1 MKGIVFVMSGPSG
14 AGKTSILRE
23 VLRSNNNLDFSVSY
37 ATRERRPEEVQGKDY
52 FFVTLEEF
60 KRLQK
65 EDEFLEWA
73 KVHGNYYGTS
83 RHQVSKSVD
92 LGRDILLDVDIQ
104 GAMSL
109 MSKLRD
115 AVYIF
120 VAPPS
125 YEELISRLQ
134 SRGTE
139 DTQSLR
145 TRLEDAKWELE
156 QVKNFQYLVIN
167 DNLKHSV
174 SQFEAIITAERL
186 RVDRMV
192 REKGERFLFEEKT
205 YDN

>member
-23 VLRSNNNLDFSVSY
+23 ILRSNNNLDFSVSY

>member
-125 YEELISRLQ
+125 YEELINRLQ

>member
-52 FFVTLEEF
+52 FFVTPEEF

>member
-23 VLRSNNNLDFSVSY
+23 LLRSNDNLDFSVSY
-37 ATRERRPEEVQGKDY
+37 ATRERRPEEVQGRDY
-52 FFVTLEEF
+52 IFVTLEEF

-83 RHQVSKSVD
+83 KHQVAKSVN

-104 GAMSL
+104 GAMSI

-125 YEELISRLQ
+125 YGELINRLQ

-139 DTQSLR
+139 DTESLK

-156 QVKNFQYLVIN
+156 QVKCFQYLVVN
-167 DNLKHSV
+167 DNLKHSA

-186 RVDRMV
+186 RVDRII

-205 YDN
+205 R

>member
-1 MKGIVFVMSGPSG
+1 M
-14 AGKTSILRE
+14 
-23 VLRSNNNLDFSVSY
+23 
-37 ATRERRPEEVQGKDY
+37 
-52 FFVTLEEF
+52 
-60 KRLQK
+60 
-65 EDEFLEWA
+65 
-73 KVHGNYYGTS
+73 
-83 RHQVSKSVD
+83 
-92 LGRDILLDVDIQ
+92 GRDILLDVDIQ

-125 YEELISRLQ
+125 YEELINRLQ

>member
-52 FFVTLEEF
+52 FFVTPEEF

-125 YEELISRLQ
+125 YEELINRLQ